1 MKFEGTGSFVSSE
14 GTTHEQAVTKFNQ
27 SLRQTITCQQ
37 DVVSC
42 YKTFVMEDRGSQ
54 VVLDHIRAAEHVRGC
69 VNNLKR
75 PLKSVLL

>member
-1 MKFEGTGSFVSSE
+1 MKFEGTGSFVRSE
-14 GTTHEQAVTKFNQ
+14 VTTHEHVTNQ

-42 YKTFVMEDRGSQ
+42 YETFVMEDRGSQ